1 MKLREGGAPG
11 AASAFP
17 LRAKKRQKPARNT
30 QNWQIAALNVGV
42 FPYNCGKFVGCVLDI
57 SARTAHLCRFV
68 PIEHLEFV
76 KNEDKDQDHSLR
88 VVHFFVGKILF

>member
-1 MKLREGGAPG
+1 MKLREVGAPG

-17 LRAKKRQKPARNT
+17 LRAKKRQKPAKNT

-57 SARTAHLCRFV
+57 SAHVALVCAICPGRTPRIR
-68 PIEHLEFV
+68 P
-76 KNEDKDQDHSLR
+76 K
-88 VVHFFVGKILF
+88 